1 MDNQPLTP
9 QKCAAMVELAVAVK
23 DGKDVQIAT
32 KKPQQYI
39 DRFKHYVGIDI
50 QLMQVTDDL
59 FDVKLKNSV
68 K

>member
-1 MDNQPLTP
+1 MDHQPLTP

-39 DRFKHYVGIDI
+39 DMFRNYIGLQFELVKVKK
-50 QLMQVTDDL
+50 DL
-59 FDVKLKNSV
+59 FDVKLK
-68 K
+68 